1 MEKLLR
7 KNSDGKTLMEKLCLL
22 FSFFPIFTYTK
33 RLNLNIFMLDL
44 LCHEKTRKMKKTF
57 CFNNCSC
64 YNLRKNLSSFDFS
77 FSQVTSVE
85 EREPRGTF
93 LSLGLRPRLQKT
105 FPRFPFFYF
114 GNLGKTKIVRG
125 QIFPQSSTTNYRN
138 KILLFRYLF
147 LTRLRQNLSTSDLTF
162 SQVTEVEKREPRKSF
177 LKPRP

>member
-1 MEKLLR
+1 MPKVLVI
-7 KNSDGKTLMEKLCLL
+7 T
-22 FSFFPIFTYTK
+22 
-33 RLNLNIFMLDL
+33 
-44 LCHEKTRKMKKTF
+44 LCHEKARKMKKAF

-64 YNLRKNLSSFDFS
+64 YNLRKNVSSSDFS

-138 KILLFRYLF
+138 KILFLGFLF
-147 LTRLRQNLSTSDLTF
+147 
-162 SQVTEVEKREPRKSF
+162 
-177 LKPRP
+177 KPRELWKKIKSHMKIFSHSSARTIK

>member
-33 RLNLNIFMLDL
+33 RLNFIIFMLDL

-93 LSLGLRPRLQKT
+93 LSLGLRPRLQKL
-105 FPRFPFFYF
+105 FPRFPFFYL
-114 GNLGKTKIVRG
+114 GNLEKSQIRRG
-125 QIFPQSSTTNYRN
+125 QVLPQTWREQISKQNT
-138 KILLFRYLF
+138 IGLL
-147 LTRLRQNLSTSDLTF
+147 LSATAAK
-162 SQVTEVEKREPRKSF
+162 EKK
-177 LKPRP
+177 